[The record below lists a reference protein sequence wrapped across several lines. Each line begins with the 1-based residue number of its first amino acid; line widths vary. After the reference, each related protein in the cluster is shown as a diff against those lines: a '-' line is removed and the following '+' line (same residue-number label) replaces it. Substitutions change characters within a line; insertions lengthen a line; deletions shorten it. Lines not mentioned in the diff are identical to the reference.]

1 MPMKIFELAKEFEGM
16 KPLEIAEYLKD
27 NGFDHVKSHMSAL
40 ADDEVEKARDLL
52 AKKDQPAGD
61 AAAAKKATKKKVA
74 KKKVAKKKVVKKV
87 AAGEETATVEAATAD
102 GDTPKRATKTRRK
115 KTVIRRKA
123 GEDDKAEDEALEAT
137 ALEEQISESVDET
150 DEDQATEQEDQQDV
164 GGLRVVSRPEAKVAK
179 EEVSEDEEDDDK
191 TEIYREKIHKFTP
204 VFIPENK
211 DEPESDDDEVRVKSD
226 SDSEDDDDG
235 DEKKK
240 YETSKKRMGGLASL
254 MSGKKPPVS
263 KSQTLT
269 EQRADSELKNYA
281 ALSSLGRPIY
291 TQIKKK
297 RAYSGPS
304 KETEITEVKDS
315 KRVITLHKGGT
326 IKDIA
331 KKLKVK
337 VKELA
342 DKALDLNLLLKSED
356 YVGMKLAT
364 QIAALYDYRVE
375 DKAFNEDEVLGKVT
389 LSEEEKN
396 KLPFRNPIITVM
408 GHVDHGK
415 TTLIDH
421 IRDSKVVDGEAGGIT
436 QHIGAY
442 SVQAAGKTLTFL
454 DTPGHAA
461 FASMRQRGADVTDI
475 VILVVAADDGV
486 MPQTKESIKFCKN
499 SNKPIIVAVNKMD
512 KEEANPDRV
521 KTELAELGVQAEDW
535 GGDIQFCPISALKGD
550 GIDELLEAVALQAE
564 ILELRADPKG
574 LAEGVVIESKI
585 EQGRGPVATILVQSG
600 TLNKGDNIVVGET
613 FGRARSLTNHLG
625 KQLNSAGPSM
635 PVQILG
641 LQDPPKP
648 GDTMNVVKNEREAKK
663 VAANREEERKKLES
677 GPVQKKVSLEDFF
690 ASAAPTV
697 GEQKT
702 LNLII
707 RTDVQGSFEAIKQ
720 SLEPLATNE
729 VNLRVL
735 GGGVGPITD
744 SDVQLADSAEA
755 IIIGF
760 NMRPI
765 NTARRLAE
773 DKGIDI
779 KTYSIIYELINDVK
793 MALEGL
799 LAPDF
804 QEKFIGRAEVK
815 DTFSVPKVGTIAGCQ
830 VIDGSISIG
839 CNIRLLR
846 DGKIMFDGKLNSLK
860 RFKDDVKEVKNGY
873 ECGMGLE
880 GYNDVKVGDLF
891 EAYIMEEKKRSL
903 EDAMAAQAAANAGDG
918 DSSTL

>member
-1 MPMKIFELAKEFEGM
+1 MPVKIFELAKEFEGM
-16 KPLEIAEYLKD
+16 KPLEIAEFLKQ
-27 NGFDHVKSHMSAL
+27 NGFDNVKSHMSSL
-40 ADDEVEKARDLL
+40 ADDEVDKARELL
-52 AKKDQPAGD
+52 TKKDQPEEDPKKKTKKKTAKKK
-61 AAAAKKATKKKVA
+61 AAKKKVTKKKVT
-74 KKKVAKKKVVKKV
+74 KKAAAVA
-87 AAGEETATVEAATAD
+87 EEAAEED
-102 GDTPKRATKTRRK
+102 KPNKKATTRRK

-123 GEDDKAEDEALEAT
+123 GEEEKVEETPLEAAT
-137 ALEEQISESVDET
+137 PEAEVQAEAPSSEETSTEAP
-150 DEDQATEQEDQQDV
+150 ATEEES
-164 GGLRVVSRPEAKVAK
+164 GGLRVVSRPEAKAA
-179 EEVSEDEEDDDK
+179 EEDAGESEDES
-191 TEIYREKIHKFTP
+191 TEIYREKVHKFTP
-204 VFIPENK
+204 VFIPEKK
-211 DEPESDDDEVRVKSD
+211 DEPESKEASGED
-226 SDSEDDDDG
+226 SDEDSDDPD
-235 DEKKK
+235 KKK

-254 MSGKKPPVS
+254 MSGKKPAVS
-263 KSQTLT
+263 RSQTLT
-269 EQRADSELKNYA
+269 EQRAESELKNYA

-291 TQIKKK
+291 TQVKKK
-297 RAYSGPS
+297 RVYSGPS

-315 KRVITLHKGGT
+315 KRVIQLHHGGT
-326 IKDIA
+326 IKDVA

-342 DKALDLNLLLKSED
+342 DKALDLNLLIKSDD
-356 YVGMKLAT
+356 YVGIKLAS
-364 QIAALYDYRVE
+364 QLAALYDYRVE
-375 DKAFNEDEVLGKVT
+375 DKAFNEDEVIGKVALT
-389 LSEEEKN
+389 DEQKN
-396 KLPFRNPIITVM
+396 KLPLRNPIITVM

-442 SVQAAGKTLTFL
+442 SVEASGKTLTFL

-499 SNKPIIVAVNKMD
+499 ADKPIIVAVNKMD

-521 KTELAELGVQAEDW
+521 KTELAENGVQAEDW
-535 GGDIQFCPISALKGD
+535 GGDVQFCPVSALKGD

-564 ILELRADPKG
+564 MLELRADPKG
-574 LAEGVVIESKI
+574 KGEGIVIESKI
-585 EQGRGPVATILVQSG
+585 EQGRGPVATILIQTG
-600 TLNKGDNIVVGET
+600 TLKKGDNIVVGET
-613 FGRARSLTNHLG
+613 YGRARSLTNHLG
-625 KQLNSAGPSM
+625 KQLNAAGPSM

-641 LQDPPKP
+641 LQEAPKP
-648 GDTMNVVKNEREAKK
+648 GDVMNVVKNEREAKK
-663 VAANREEERKKLES
+663 IAANREEERKKLES
-677 GPVQKKVSLEDFF
+677 GPVKKKVSLEDFF
-690 ASAAPTV
+690 ASAAPSE

-702 LNLII
+702 LNLLI

-720 SLEPLATNE
+720 SLEPLGTNE
-729 VNLRVL
+729 VNLKIL
-735 GGGVGPITD
+735 GGGVGPISD

-765 NTARRLAE
+765 TSARRIAE
-773 DKGIDI
+773 EKGIEV

-793 MALEGL
+793 LALEGL
-799 LAPDF
+799 LEPDF
-804 QEKFIGRAEVK
+804 EEKFIGRAEVK

-830 VIDGSISIG
+830 VVDGSISIG

-880 GYNDVKVGDLF
+880 GYNDVKTGDIF
-891 EAYIMEEKKRSL
+891 EAYIMEEKKRTL
-903 EDAMAAQAAANAGDG
+903 EDAMAAQAAADADTGEG
-918 DSSTL
+918 ESSTF

>member
-1 MPMKIFELAKEFEGM
+1 MPVKIFELAKEFEGM
-16 KPLEIAEYLKD
+16 KPLEIAEFLKE
-27 NGFDHVKSHMSAL
+27 NGFDNVKSHMSSL
-40 ADDEVEKARDLL
+40 ADDEVDKARELL
-52 AKKDQPAGD
+52 TKKDQPEED
-61 AAAAKKATKKKVA
+61 PKKKTKKKTTKKKAAKKKVTTKKVTKKAAAGAEEAAEEEKPKKKVA
-74 KKKVAKKKVVKKV
+74 
-87 AAGEETATVEAATAD
+87 
-102 GDTPKRATKTRRK
+102 TRRK

-123 GEDDKAEDEALEAT
+123 GEEEKAEETPIEAAAPEAEVQAEAPT
-137 ALEEQISESVDET
+137 IEETSTEGP
-150 DEDQATEQEDQQDV
+150 ATEEES
-164 GGLRVVSRPEAKVAK
+164 GGLRVVSRPEAKVA
-179 EEVSEDEEDDDK
+179 EETAVESEDES
-191 TEIYREKIHKFTP
+191 TEIYREKVHKFTP
-204 VFIPENK
+204 VFIPEKK
-211 DEPESDDDEVRVKSD
+211 DEPEPKEASGEDSDEDSDDPD
-226 SDSEDDDDG
+226 
-235 DEKKK
+235 KKK

-254 MSGKKPPVS
+254 MSGKKPAVS
-263 KSQTLT
+263 RSQTLT
-269 EQRADSELKNYA
+269 EQRAESELKNYA

-291 TQIKKK
+291 TQVKKK
-297 RAYSGPS
+297 RIYSGPS

-315 KRVITLHKGGT
+315 KRVIQLHRGGT
-326 IKDIA
+326 IKDVA
-331 KKLKVK
+331 KKLKLK

-342 DKALDLNLLLKSED
+342 DKALDLNLLIKSDD
-356 YVGMKLAT
+356 YVGIKLAS
-364 QIAALYDYRVE
+364 QLAALYDYRVE
-375 DKAFNEDEVLGKVT
+375 DKAFNEDEVIGKVALT
-389 LSEEEKN
+389 DEQKN
-396 KLPFRNPIITVM
+396 KLPLRNPIITVM

-442 SVQAAGKTLTFL
+442 SVEASGKTLTFL

-499 SNKPIIVAVNKMD
+499 ADKPIIVAVNKMD

-521 KTELAELGVQAEDW
+521 KTELAENGVQAEDW
-535 GGDIQFCPISALKGD
+535 GGDVQFCPVSALKGD

-564 ILELRADPKG
+564 MLELRADPKG
-574 LAEGVVIESKI
+574 KGEGIVIESKI
-585 EQGRGPVATILVQSG
+585 EQGRGPVATILVQTG
-600 TLNKGDNIVVGET
+600 TLKKGDNIVVGET

-625 KQLNSAGPSM
+625 KQLNTAGPSM

-641 LQDPPKP
+641 LQEAPKP
-648 GDTMNVVKNEREAKK
+648 GDVMNVVKNEREAKK
-663 VAANREEERKKLES
+663 IAANREEERKKLES
-677 GPVQKKVSLEDFF
+677 GPVKKKVSLEDFF
-690 ASAAPTV
+690 ASAAPNE

-702 LNLII
+702 LNLLI

-720 SLEPLATNE
+720 SLEPLGTNE
-729 VNLRVL
+729 VNLKIL
-735 GGGVGPITD
+735 GGGVGPISD

-765 NTARRLAE
+765 TSARRLAE
-773 DKGIDI
+773 EKGIEV

-793 MALEGL
+793 LALEGL
-799 LAPDF
+799 LEPDF
-804 QEKFIGRAEVK
+804 EEKFIGRAEVK

-830 VIDGSISIG
+830 VVDGSISIG

-880 GYNDVKVGDLF
+880 GYNDVKTGDIF
-891 EAYIMEEKKRSL
+891 EAYIMEEKKRTL
-903 EDAMAAQAAANAGDG
+903 EDAIAAQAAADADAGEG
-918 DSSTL
+918 ESSTL